1 MKKVNLI
8 LSGFFVLFLIAC
20 TDDFNEINE
29 QPNALSASDVS
40 AKFFVTNLQTG
51 LFAPNRY
58 PY

>member
-8 LSGFFVLFLIAC
+8 LSGFFVLFLISC

-29 QPNALSASDVS
+29 QPNALSADDVS

-51 LFAPNRY
+51 LFAPN
-58 PY
+58 